1 MQLSKEWECFRDN
14 CYIQHHLSL
23 GRSATVLLYQCK
35 MEGMWHKIWVL
46 QVAKRV
52 GWDLAEQHGTD
63 CGPQVRR
70 DNRVQQRP
78 CLSQFSKKE
87 KVCSERTAWLVFIP
101 TFPSLTQTQN
111 CKCLNQSHKRNL
123 CFQQKL
129 FFPFSPRPI
138 PSTFPPFLWGNHHLV
153 TLKAV
158 ARHKCWVEF
167 NII

>member
-23 GRSATVLLYQCK
+23 GRSATGLLYQCK
-35 MEGMWHKIWVL
+35 MGGLWHKIWVL
-46 QVAKRV
+46 QVAKKV

-63 CGPQVRR
+63 CGPQARR

-111 CKCLNQSHKRNL
+111 CKCLNQSHKRNTKEI
-123 CFQQKL
+123 CVFNKS
-129 FFPFSPRPI
+129 FFSPSP
-138 PSTFPPFLWGNHHLV
+138 PAPFLPLFLHSSEEII
-153 TLKAV
+153 TL
-158 ARHKCWVEF
+158 WP
-167 NII
+167 